1 MSCLCGREH
10 KSVVRLSV
18 GTCRLLYGAAATVA
32 AAADLQRPEGAQG
45 GDQDDQGEGLGSP
58 VSCISLYLE
67 KH

>member
-1 MSCLCGREH
+1 M
-10 KSVVRLSV
+10 VRLGV
-18 GTCRLLYGAAATVA
+18 GTCRLLYGAGATVA